1 MFQNPK
7 SPKNIRNIT
16 NRVTNP
22 DKADQIGTA
31 CHVTN
36 SAVEGGCYASRI
48 KKGGEVLKPP
58 STSLHCRLA
67 YTSKGQV
74 YRMRQSIESTCIDGK
89 GEDYGSGGGNGYG
102 YGFGY
107 GDCNDNGF
115 ANGNGH
121 GDGHGHGNGK
131 GTG

>member
-48 KKGGEVLKPP
+48 KKGGEAITPQA
-58 STSLHCRLA
+58 SLN
-67 YTSKGQV
+67 
-74 YRMRQSIESTCIDGK
+74 QS
-89 GEDYGSGGGNGYG
+89 
-102 YGFGY
+102 
-107 GDCNDNGF
+107 
-115 ANGNGH
+115 ALQ
-121 GDGHGHGNGK
+121 
-131 GTG
+131 TGIHQQRASLPDETINREHVH